1 MSRKRIATA
10 ADLRAINRNAG
21 AITMRIPADG
31 GRATV
36 RVPDEN
42 RSRRDRRRG
51 SK

>member
-1 MSRKRIATA
+1 MKSRKPSKGDYA
-10 ADLRAINRNAG
+10 AINRNAG

-42 RSRRDRRRG
+42 VSPV
-51 SK
+51 